1 MTEQHIYYLNIGSNI
16 EPEINL
22 PKTINLL
29 AKHGEVKAISNA
41 WESSSIGANGPN
53 FLNACII
60 FYTPLSLKELK
71 EKVIRFIEA
80 SLGRRRSTDKNAPR
94 TIDIDI
100 IMVDNKPLNLERWNN
115 PFVVIPMAE
124 LMPELIHPMKH
135 QELNMVADRMRSQ
148 TWIVKRPNIITTLS
162 VK

>member
-1 MTEQHIYYLNIGSNI
+1 MTKHHIYYLNIGSNI
-16 EPEINL
+16 EPDINL

-41 WESSSIGANGPN
+41 WESRSIGANGPN

-60 FYTPLSLKELK
+60 FYTPLSLKEFK
-71 EKVIRFIEA
+71 EKVIKYIET
-80 SLGRRRSTDKNAPR
+80 SLGRQRSNDKSAPR

-100 IMVDNKPLNLERWNN
+100 IMADNEPLNLERWNN

-124 LMPELIHPMKH
+124 LMPKLIHPTKH
-135 QELNMVADRMRSQ
+135 QELTLVADRMRSQ
-148 TWIVKRPNIITTLS
+148 TWIVKRPNIF
-162 VK
+162 